1 MNFVRG
7 SIAIFK
13 ISMYKW
19 LGDIRIVV
27 IFIMTAVYVY
37 YCTGG
42 VLYFSKMI
50 GVKVTQWVFP
60 ALFTDYII
68 SMGVSKV
75 IILIGV
81 IFLFCDAPFVDELY
95 PSVVLRSGYKAW
107 CMGQILYISVASFIY
122 ALFILLLTVIR
133 FIPYIQFSNEW
144 GKVISTLAFTDAKDS
159 YALEILF
166 SNEVIKGYTPI
177 KAELLTFILFWI
189 VSVMIGLILFVF
201 NTFKKFKSIGAVISL
216 VLILVDPLIQFFD
229 KRELIKLSPVNLI
242 SIENLKIKSMSSAPT
257 ITYAFIYIGLIITV
271 LVTVALYSK
280 DRVTECLK

>member
-68 SMGVSKV
+68 SMGVPKV

-107 CMGQILYISVASFIY
+107 CMGQILYISAASFIY

>member
-68 SMGVSKV
+68 SMGVPKV